1 MNILTKF
8 IGSTAISVGLVI
20 VLMGGSTHLIKQ
32 TEKSVER
39 SRDRTNQAVRQT
51 QDLELYLEE
60 QTSALKNYLLLNRS
74 TADIVSYEQAVFKF
88 STTLTALAQLM
99 PEAKQPDVV
108 GRRHQFLLRLV
119 EDLKN
124 QTESSILQAQQDVK
138 AINSFQDDIKL
149 FLEVLIEEVQQQD
162 ALTQQAA
169 EEFQETATITTYSLM
184 GIVLLIFIA
193 QFTLTLL
200 PVIRSIQKL
209 QQGATQLGIGDLDYR
224 LDIQTGDEIEH
235 LAREFNQMA
244 ARLSELYTNLEQKRV
259 AADTANQAKSEFL
272 ANMSHELRTPLN
284 GILGYAQI
292 LNRSQDLGEKERKG
306 VHIIHQCG
314 SHLLTLINDILDLSK
329 IEAGKLKLQPQATH
343 LPSLLQ
349 GIAEIARIR
358 AEQTGIDFVYLPH
371 ANLPEG
377 IETDDKRLRQVLIN
391 LLGNAV
397 KFTEQGKVTFKVEVI
412 GQADPQM
419 TRSRS
424 DSSGVS
430 QVRFQVSDTGIGMSP
445 ESLSQIF
452 LPFEQVGDA
461 KRHSE
466 GTGLGLAISHNIITL
481 MGSQIQVQSQLGVG
495 STFFFEVDF
504 PLVLEWQQSAMTA
517 TGQQLVGYE
526 GRKQTV
532 LVVDDKWENRSVIVH
547 LLEPLGFVVVESEDG
562 QDGLVK
568 AVQVKPDFI
577 ITDLL
582 MPVMDGYEFLRQ
594 IRQSETFKALPVIVS
609 SASVSTM
616 DQQQSLD
623 AGGDDFL
630 TKPVQADELFKLLRK
645 HLQIEWVY
653 QSTELPVEALV
664 LPQDAQTIT
673 SAAELFV
680 PNQEALAQLMQLAQD
695 GRLKKLGQVA
705 IALEQQDPRYASF
718 VKHILELTSEFQV
731 EKLEAFILQFT
742 NELTSTNRGEE

>member
-1 MNILTKF
+1 MKILTKF

-20 VLMGGSTHLIKQ
+20 VLMGGSTLLIKQ
-32 TEKSVER
+32 TEESINR
-39 SRDRTNQAVRQT
+39 SRTRTNQAVRET
-51 QDLELYLEE
+51 EDLRLALEE

-74 TADIVSYEQAVFKF
+74 TADMIVYEQALSSF
-88 STTLTALAQLM
+88 STTLTTLEQLM

-108 GRRHQFLLRLV
+108 RRRHQFLVRLV
-119 EDLKN
+119 DGLKN
-124 QTESSILQAQQDVK
+124 QTQSSTLQAQQDVK

-149 FLEVLIEEVQQQD
+149 FLQALEEEVEQQD
-162 ALTQQAA
+162 AATRQAA
-169 EEFQETATITTYSLM
+169 EQFNQTTTIVTYDLI
-184 GIVLLIFIA
+184 GLVLLIFIA
-193 QFTLTLL
+193 QFALTLL

-209 QQGATQLGIGDLDYR
+209 QQGATELGAGDLDYR
-224 LDIQTGDEIEH
+224 LDIHTGDEIEQ
-235 LAREFNQMA
+235 LAQEFNLMA
-244 ARLSELYTNLEQKRV
+244 AKLSESYASLEQKRA

-292 LNRSQDLGEKERKG
+292 LNRSQSWGEKERKG

-329 IEAGKLKLQPQATH
+329 IEARKLELQPQAIH

-349 GIAEIARIR
+349 GIAEIVRIR
-358 AEQTGIDFVYLPH
+358 AEQKGIDFVYLPD

-377 IETDDKRLRQVLIN
+377 IEADDKRLRQVLIN

-412 GQADPQM
+412 DQAEPQT
-419 TRSRS
+419 TR
-424 DSSGVS
+424 GVS
-430 QVRFQVSDTGIGMSP
+430 QIRFQVSDTGIGMSP
-445 ESLSQIF
+445 ESLSKIF
-452 LPFEQVGDA
+452 LPFEQVGDG

-504 PLVLEWQQSAMTA
+504 PLALEWQQSAMTA
-517 TGQQLVGYE
+517 TGQQLLGYE
-526 GRKQTV
+526 GRKQTL
-532 LVVDDKWENRSVIVH
+532 LVVDDKWENRSVIVN
-547 LLEPLGFVVVESEDG
+547 LLEPLSFVVLEAEDG

-568 AVQVKPDFI
+568 AAEVKPDLI

-582 MPVMDGYEFLRQ
+582 MPVMDGYEFMRQ
-594 IRQSETFKALPVIVS
+594 IRQSETLKALPVIVS

-630 TKPVQADELFKLLRK
+630 TKPVQADELFKLLQK
-645 HLQIEWVY
+645 HLQLQWVY
-653 QSTELPVEALV
+653 QSTESSLEPSVC
-664 LPQDAQTIT
+664 PQDAEAIAL
-673 SAAELFV
+673 SGEL
-680 PNQEALAQLMQLAQD
+680 PNQETLAQLLQLAQD
-695 GRLKKLGQVA
+695 GRLQKLAQVA
-705 IALEQQDPRYASF
+705 MALEQQEPRYAAF
-718 VKHILELTSEFQV
+718 VQHILELTSKFQV

-742 NELTSTNRGEE
+742 HELTSTYRGEE